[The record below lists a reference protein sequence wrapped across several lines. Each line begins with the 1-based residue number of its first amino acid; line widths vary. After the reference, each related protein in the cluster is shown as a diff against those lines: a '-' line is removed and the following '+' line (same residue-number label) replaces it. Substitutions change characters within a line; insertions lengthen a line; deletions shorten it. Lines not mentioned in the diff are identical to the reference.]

1 MDRDRIFVLAL
12 ASVLLLLFFACEN
25 QQKRIY
31 SSVLQSIDSLTYTSP
46 KRALARLDSL
56 DSCTDRQCVE
66 LSMWAK
72 LLRLKARYKDYQSV
86 DTNET
91 PSIIRYYEDHGSV
104 YQKMNAQYIA
114 GAYWVEKGETP
125 MAMKSFQT
133 AEDCAKAINNKRDL
147 LRIYCAKM
155 DLYERIFVY
164 EKALEEMKSAFDC
177 AMSMGDTLMALTSME
192 CKLRYY
198 QQTDQIDSMASL
210 SQRLYSAAQ
219 RINPCDYNALT
230 LSYSVDACL
239 RKREWK
245 KAKRY
250 LDMYETAFGCDSV
263 GVSTLFGDLYDYKAR
278 YYMGVGKMDSAL
290 CFQRKLSQVAV
301 TYYDKVKLYS
311 NYQDLYDKL
320 GNSDSLCKY
329 SKLYCQYNDST
340 MANLNVER
348 VAQIQSLYNYDRSLK
363 EMYRQKKVKTLVI
376 LCGTVTVVLFLFVM
390 LWQWRMGKKER
401 RKIVSEI
408 IAQREA
414 YGNLLE
420 AYRKKS
426 KQLDLLMSGKDI
438 RAEELLQESIGKL
451 RKELVDNFAMKV
463 FPKEWVCG
471 SLLVRQLH
479 SLAEEGKH
487 PSDELWLQVEKELAL
502 NEENFMEWLTNCRKD
517 KKLKEREWRMCLLV
531 KMCFLPVEMAV
542 LLVTSKQNV
551 SNMRSRLVQKIFGQN
566 GRSGEFDILI
576 SEL

>member
-1 MDRDRIFVLAL
+1 M
-12 ASVLLLLFFACEN
+12 
-25 QQKRIY
+25 
-31 SSVLQSIDSLTYTSP
+31 
-46 KRALARLDSL
+46 
-56 DSCTDRQCVE
+56 
-66 LSMWAK
+66 
-72 LLRLKARYKDYQSV
+72 
-86 DTNET
+86 
-91 PSIIRYYEDHGSV
+91 
-104 YQKMNAQYIA
+104 
-114 GAYWVEKGETP
+114 
-125 MAMKSFQT
+125 
-133 AEDCAKAINNKRDL
+133 
-147 LRIYCAKM
+147 
-155 DLYERIFVY
+155 
-164 EKALEEMKSAFDC
+164 
-177 AMSMGDTLMALTSME
+177 
-192 CKLRYY
+192 
-198 QQTDQIDSMASL
+198 
-210 SQRLYSAAQ
+210 
-219 RINPCDYNALT
+219 
-230 LSYSVDACL
+230 
-239 RKREWK
+239 
-245 KAKRY
+245 
-250 LDMYETAFGCDSV
+250 
-263 GVSTLFGDLYDYKAR
+263 
-278 YYMGVGKMDSAL
+278 
-290 CFQRKLSQVAV
+290 
-301 TYYDKVKLYS
+301 
-311 NYQDLYDKL
+311 YDKL

-531 KMCFLPVEMAV
+531 KMCFLPVDMAV

>member
-86 DTNET
+86 DTDET

-114 GAYWVEKGETP
+114 GAYWVE
-125 MAMKSFQT
+125 
-133 AEDCAKAINNKRDL
+133 
-147 LRIYCAKM
+147 
-155 DLYERIFVY
+155 
-164 EKALEEMKSAFDC
+164 
-177 AMSMGDTLMALTSME
+177 
-192 CKLRYY
+192 
-198 QQTDQIDSMASL
+198 
-210 SQRLYSAAQ
+210 
-219 RINPCDYNALT
+219 
-230 LSYSVDACL
+230 
-239 RKREWK
+239 
-245 KAKRY
+245 
-250 LDMYETAFGCDSV
+250 DSV

-311 NYQDLYDKL
+311 NYQDLYDEL